1 MKHKKNTNTLLFLPS
16 FTKGQRGKNTER
28 TFFVSAGAQ
37 KVWETAGSGNTYTL
51 PQYSQNPTNEFPIKF
66 IFI

>member
-37 KVWETAGSGNTYTL
+37 KV
-51 PQYSQNPTNEFPIKF
+51 
-66 IFI
+66 